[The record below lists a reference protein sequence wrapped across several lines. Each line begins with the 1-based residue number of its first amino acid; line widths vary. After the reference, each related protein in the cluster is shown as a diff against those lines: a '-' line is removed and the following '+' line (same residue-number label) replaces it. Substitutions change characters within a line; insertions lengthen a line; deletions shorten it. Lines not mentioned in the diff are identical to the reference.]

1 MAGVAYVAVV
11 AVAAITMP
19 AVNELGEF
27 RADVLWEFRIS
38 SLFTL
43 AALWATLGV
52 ALTWLVGRVTVTP
65 KKVAA

>member
-27 RADVLWEFRIS
+27 PADVLWEFRIS

-43 AALWATLGV
+43 AALWGTLGV
-52 ALTWLVGRVTVTP
+52 ALTWLLGRVTATP
-65 KKVAA
+65 EVAA

>member
-1 MAGVAYVAVV
+1 
-11 AVAAITMP
+11 MP

-27 RADVLWEFRIS
+27 PADVLWEFRIS